1 MDGTGGQRSGVNA
14 GEPAAERRRLPPR
27 PRVLLADDHAR
38 LRAALRDLLE
48 ETGFEVVGES
58 GDGAD
63 AVALAR
69 LHEPDIV
76 VIDLRMPVLNG
87 LDATR
92 LIKDARP
99 ATQVVVLSA
108 FESPE
113 LERQALDAGAFA
125 YLDKGALAR
134 RVHRVLLGAAVRAV
148 LAANT
153 AAPAPEA
160 GGG

>member
-1 MDGTGGQRSGVNA
+1 VT
-14 GEPAAERRRLPPR
+14 RLPPR

-48 ETGFEVVGES
+48 ESGFEVVGEC

-63 AVALAR
+63 AVARAR
-69 LHEPDIV
+69 QLEPDIV
-76 VIDLRMPVLNG
+76 VIDLRMPVVNG

-108 FESPE
+108 YESPE
-113 LERQALDAGAFA
+113 LERQASGAGAFA
-125 YLDKGALAR
+125 FLDKGTMAR
-134 RVHRVLLGAAVRAV
+134 RIHRVLLGAAVQAV
-148 LAANT
+148 LAASSG
-153 AAPAPEA
+153 PEPPPRSWRRS
-160 GGG
+160 

>member
-1 MDGTGGQRSGVNA
+1 M
-14 GEPAAERRRLPPR
+14 RRLPPR
-27 PRVLLADDHAR
+27 PRVLLADDHDR
-38 LRAALRDLLE
+38 LRGALRDLLTE
-48 ETGFEVVGES
+48 SGFEVVGES

-125 YLDKGALAR
+125 YLDKGTLAR

-148 LAANT
+148 LAANA
-153 AAPAPEA
+153 AAPGPEA
-160 GGG
+160 AAASGGPGRPPRSWRRS

>member
-1 MDGTGGQRSGVNA
+1 MGGRRAGGAGV
-14 GEPAAERRRLPPR
+14 PPR

-38 LRAALRDLLE
+38 LRGALRDLLE
-48 ETGFEVVGES
+48 ENGFEVVGES

-69 LHEPDIV
+69 QLAPDVV

-92 LIKDARP
+92 LIRGTRP

-113 LERQALDAGAFA
+113 LERQAREAGAFA
-125 YLDKGALAR
+125 YLDKGTMAR
-134 RVHRVLLGAAVRAV
+134 RVHRVLLAAAVHAV

-153 AAPAPEA
+153 
-160 GGG
+160 GQSG

>member
-1 MDGTGGQRSGVNA
+1 MDVGGV
-14 GEPAAERRRLPPR
+14 RRLPPR
-27 PRVLLADDHAR
+27 PRVLLADDHDR
-38 LRAALRDLLE
+38 LREALRDLLV

-63 AVALAR
+63 AVAMAR
-69 LHEPDIV
+69 VLEPDVV
-76 VIDLRMPVLNG
+76 VIDLRLPMLNG

-125 YLDKGALAR
+125 YLDKGTMAR
-134 RVHRVLLGAAVRAV
+134 RLHRVLLGAAVRASGTG
-148 LAANT
+148 AG
-153 AAPAPEA
+153 PA
-160 GGG
+160 

>member
-1 MDGTGGQRSGVNA
+1 MDSAGGQRSGV
-14 GEPAAERRRLPPR
+14 RRLPPR
-27 PRVLLADDHAR
+27 PRVLLADDHDR
-38 LRAALRDLLE
+38 LRGALRDLLTE
-48 ETGFEVVGES
+48 SGFEVVAES

-69 LHEPDIV
+69 LHGPDIV
-76 VIDLRMPVLNG
+76 VIDLRMPVLDG

-148 LAANT
+148 LAANA
-153 AAPAPEA
+153 AAPGPEP
-160 GGG
+160 GRG

>member
-1 MDGTGGQRSGVNA
+1 
-14 GEPAAERRRLPPR
+14 
-27 PRVLLADDHAR
+27 
-38 LRAALRDLLE
+38 
-48 ETGFEVVGES
+48 
-58 GDGAD
+58 
-63 AVALAR
+63 
-69 LHEPDIV
+69 
-76 VIDLRMPVLNG
+76 
-87 LDATR
+87 
-92 LIKDARP
+92 
-99 ATQVVVLSA
+99 VVVLSA

>member
-1 MDGTGGQRSGVNA
+1 M
-14 GEPAAERRRLPPR
+14 RRLPPR
-27 PRVLLADDHAR
+27 PRVLLADDHDR
-38 LRAALRDLLE
+38 LRGALRDLLTE
-48 ETGFEVVGES
+48 SGFEVVGES

-148 LAANT
+148 LAANA
-153 AAPAPEA
+153 AAPGPEA
-160 GGG
+160 GPASRGPGRPPRSWRRS

>member
-1 MDGTGGQRSGVNA
+1 MDSAGGQRSGV
-14 GEPAAERRRLPPR
+14 RRPPPR
-27 PRVLLADDHAR
+27 PRVLLADDHDR
-38 LRAALRDLLE
+38 LREALRDLLTE
-48 ETGFEVVGES
+48 SGFEVVGES

-148 LAANT
+148 LAANA
-153 AAPAPEA
+153 AAPGPEA
-160 GGG
+160 GRG

>member
-1 MDGTGGQRSGVNA
+1 VGGEGGHRSG
-14 GEPAAERRRLPPR
+14 AARLPPR

-38 LRAALRDLLE
+38 LREALRDLLT

-69 LHEPDIV
+69 QLEPDIV

-92 LIKDARP
+92 LIRDGRP

-113 LERQALDAGAFA
+113 LERQAREAGAFA
-125 YLDKGALAR
+125 YLDKGTMVR
-134 RVHRVLLGAAVRAV
+134 RVHRVLLAAAVQAV
-148 LAANT
+148 LAANSR
-153 AAPAPEA
+153 PAS
-160 GGG
+160 